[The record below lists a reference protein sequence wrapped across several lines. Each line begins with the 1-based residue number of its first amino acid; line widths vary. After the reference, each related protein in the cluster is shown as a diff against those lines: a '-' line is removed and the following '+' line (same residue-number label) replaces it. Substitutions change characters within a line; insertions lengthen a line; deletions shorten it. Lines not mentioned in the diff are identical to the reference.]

1 MNDLEERK
9 ILDLENIEEE
19 KPAKF
24 EFSKLVLSFFFI
36 ISIVFVGFI
45 FLYNVFDTKMKAIII
60 FSILVFNILSF
71 IIILKNK
78 KYKKT
83 VRFIVSIIMILL
95 IAAMSVFAMYY
106 LKLDNSIKKWT
117 KM

>member
-1 MNDLEERK
+1 
-9 ILDLENIEEE
+9 
-19 KPAKF
+19 
-24 EFSKLVLSFFFI
+24 
-36 ISIVFVGFI
+36 
-45 FLYNVFDTKMKAIII
+45 MKAIII

-106 LKLDNSIKKWT
+106 LKLDNSIKNEPKCR
-117 KM
+117 KQ